1 MLDGGRSL
9 DRHAWLH
16 LVQGD
21 GGEAAARVLFGAGV
35 VKLRALLMH
44 SDDDINSQHCGC
56 WLYGLTIRCKDL
68 WWLRRWSQK
77 VPTDPNVHVWGVVYA
92 RRRRLPVHACS
103 VAFAGGRLH
112 GCQVAGMNVRCWSSS
127 TGVNPNRRRMS
138 SVDPLLSFP
147 LFPLWKKKCATD
159 PDEHA
164 WANIWRRS

>member
-68 WWLRRWSQK
+68 WWLRRCFTSA
-77 VPTDPNVHVWGVVYA
+77 VLEHESMI
-92 RRRRLPVHACS
+92 RLSECS
-103 VAFAGGRLH
+103 FQGGR
-112 GCQVAGMNVRCWSSS
+112 GRQAKRSQRIQMFMCGESSMRGGGDFQC
-127 TGVNPNRRRMS
+127 TLAV
-138 SVDPLLSFP
+138 
-147 LFPLWKKKCATD
+147 
-159 PDEHA
+159 
-164 WANIWRRS
+164 